1 MLARSTVLLVVLCAA
16 CMQCIN
22 AFVNSVQLCVCLSR
36 HRPAAVLLMSTRTG
50 PQIGEG
56 LSEKTLD
63 DLWRRPKKEL
73 LKIGKG
79 GVTESHV
86 RSLRELI
93 RAHTIVKVKLNTESA
108 TFENC
113 LALAEALLETGNEK
127 SGARLLGLRLSTRL
141 VLLGESSFVDS
152 LPKDERAVQ

>member
-22 AFVNSVQLCVCLSR
+22 AFVSSFQPHLNHQS
-36 HRPAAVLLMSTRTG
+36 RPAAVLLMSTRTG

-86 RSLRELI
+86 RSLRELL
-93 RAHTIVKVKLNTESA
+93 RAHTIVRVKLNTESA